1 MKNAFFFKKVDF
13 WVSSSKSKGS
23 LISIDMVESELQ
35 TVQIRSKSN
44 FVGSRIFI
52 SGLEKS
58 FFRKLKK
65 SIFPLKMAENRLKMG

>member
-1 MKNAFFFKKVDF
+1 MDF
-13 WVSSSKSKGS
+13 WVPSSKSKGS
-23 LISIDMVESELQ
+23 FISIDMAEIELETVEM
-35 TVQIRSKSN
+35 RSKSN

-65 SIFPLKMAENRLKMG
+65 SIFHLKMAENKLKNRLKSVKK